1 MFRSCNSVNLF
12 KHDLYFICAHFRG
25 LQFFFVKITHPFYQP
40 DQNVYQPTTNHTF
53 KPNKADP
60 LAGAGFVMAI
70 SIVGDGISG
79 QA

>member
-1 MFRSCNSVNLF
+1 VALF
-12 KHDLYFICAHFRG
+12 KHDLYFVCPYFG
-25 LQFFFVKITHPFYQP
+25 NLQFFFEIDTHPFYQA
-40 DQNVYQPTTNHTF
+40 DQDVYQRPIARSNQ
-53 KPNKADP
+53 KQSRP